1 MSDLKLNKTEP
12 ARTQSYADSSSTSS
26 ESISRPDPAQTKV
39 PSQLVRQ
46 YLQQLSQQ
54 QGQLPDLMA
63 QKQQALLRQ
72 LAQLLESQTAPQ
84 ASQEAAGSVSTTTS
98 VAATANSHQPLQQLL
113 QRLLPLLSA
122 NDPLLKQPL
131 AQRGSEVILLR
142 QLAQSPQLLSTLLQQ
157 LPPALQESSAS
168 GRALMQWLV
177 QSITLRLAP
186 QKMPQSLVTQLQQQ
200 QVSLAIIQPD
210 KRSLQ
215 NLEHLN
221 RATLQFIQHSQA
233 AVNQSGE
240 LISLGGRPTLAPS
253 EAKTETSQD
262 VKPQTAPVRPEMAT
276 IKTISPEKL
285 AQSLLSAANASEGT
299 ETHQDA
305 KPQAAHA
312 RPEVAA
318 TKAISAEKLAQQ
330 LSVPES
336 ATEEPASEAETAPST
351 RVALQTKGA
360 TSSTQLPN
368 GEQKHTATIPVT
380 SEPNL
385 KNRVEATTSAV
396 TANETETEVAQ
407 EVGQK
412 VKTAVQPLNATVVV
426 ANEPANK
433 LATGLSPRADATLA
447 IDKHATPLANA
458 AADATEEQPL
468 SPPRPGSEQAQSKAT
483 ATKTERQPILQRMAA
498 LLHAGPSTAEQDPVA
513 TLDPAAKPL
522 IIPNRMSLGS
532 FIHEIHLH
540 LAGRQLPDPL
550 KPALKNLV
558 DAMAQPLTQPDAVE
572 QWFDFLRQPLSSD
585 STAGRAL
592 QQWALTL
599 LSIRLQQMAAATDPA
614 APTQQQLQSLLNNEE
629 HQQLTHKLAASLF
642 GQTERFQQLQQDAQQ
657 QIPNYVPLPPQQPG
671 DREGGLS
678 LQRSAG
684 KQSPY
689 QWTLSFFIELPQL
702 GPLQIRACLDIPDIQ
717 LQVMAERLSA
727 VDKIKETLPL
737 LEGRFR
743 ELGLTPG
750 GFVCR
755 QGKIIPPKT
764 EDELSSASPSAGVS
778 IRI

>member
-12 ARTQSYADSSSTSS
+12 ARTPSYADGSSTPS
-26 ESISRPDPAQTKV
+26 ESVSSPVPAQTKV

-63 QKQQALLRQ
+63 QKQQTLLRQ
-72 LAQLLESQTAPQ
+72 LAQLLESQASSPAPQ
-84 ASQEAAGSVSTTTS
+84 EATGKASGAS
-98 VAATANSHQPLQQLL
+98 VAATQLSSPQPLQQLL

-131 AQRGSEVILLR
+131 AQRGNEVILLR

-177 QSITLRLAP
+177 QSIALRLAP
-186 QKMPQSLVTQLQQQ
+186 EKMPQSLVTQLQQQ
-200 QVSLAIIQPD
+200 QVSLTMVQPD

-221 RATLQFIQHSQA
+221 RATLQFIQQSQS
-233 AVNQSGE
+233 AVNQDSE
-240 LISLGGRPTLAPS
+240 LAPLSGRPSTPS
-253 EAKTETSQD
+253 GEAKTEASPNSKLQSGNL
-262 VKPQTAPVRPEMAT
+262 RPEMAT
-276 IKTISPEKL
+276 IKAISAETL
-285 AQSLLSAANASEGT
+285 ESLSTSDHAAEGT
-299 ETHQDA
+299 ETNPDS
-305 KPQAAHA
+305 KPQATPA
-312 RPEVAA
+312 RAEIA
-318 TKAISAEKLAQQ
+318 TAKAISAEKLAQQ
-330 LSVPES
+330 LPVPGS
-336 ATEEPASEAETAPST
+336 TTEDPAVEAETTVPNRDAG
-351 RVALQTKGA
+351 QTKGVS
-360 TSSTQLPN
+360 SSTALPN
-368 GEQKHTATIPVT
+368 GEPKPTATPPTPPDPGI
-380 SEPNL
+380 
-385 KNRVEATTSAV
+385 KNRVQTTAPAATPVDA
-396 TANETETEVAQ
+396 A
-407 EVGQK
+407 QK
-412 VKTAVQPLNATVVV
+412 VNAALTV
-426 ANEPANK
+426 ANEQASK
-433 LATGLSPRADATLA
+433 LPTGLSSKTEAEPAVDKNGAPVAQAT
-447 IDKHATPLANA
+447 AN
-458 AADATEEQPL
+458 TTKEQSTAL
-468 SPPRPGSEQAQSKAT
+468 KAT
-483 ATKTERQPILQRMAA
+483 TTKVERQPILQRMAA
-498 LLHAGPSTAEQDPVA
+498 LLHASPDAVEQA
-513 TLDPAAKPL
+513 SGSTLDPAPNPPL
-522 IIPNRMSLGS
+522 IPNRMSLGS
-532 FIHEIHLH
+532 FVHEIHLH

-558 DAMAQPLTQPDAVE
+558 DALAQPLTQPDAVE

-599 LSIRLQQMAAATDPA
+599 LSIRLQQMAATTDPTSSA
-614 APTQQQLQSLLNNEE
+614 QQQPHPLLNHEE

-657 QIPNYVPLPPQQPG
+657 QLPNYVPLPPQQPG

-678 LQRSAG
+678 MQRSAG

-689 QWTLSFFIELPQL
+689 QWTLSFFIEVPQL
-702 GPLQIRACLDIPDIQ
+702 GPLQIRACLDVPDIQ

-755 QGKIIPPKT
+755 QGKIIPPQT
-764 EDELSSASPSAGVS
+764 EDEISSASPTAGVS

>member
-12 ARTQSYADSSSTSS
+12 ARTPSYADGSSTPS
-26 ESISRPDPAQTKV
+26 ESVSSPVPAQTKV

-63 QKQQALLRQ
+63 QKQQTLLRQ
-72 LAQLLESQTAPQ
+72 LAQLLESQASSPAPQ
-84 ASQEAAGSVSTTTS
+84 EANGKALGAS
-98 VAATANSHQPLQQLL
+98 VAATQLSSPQPLQQLL

-131 AQRGSEVILLR
+131 AQRGNEVMLLR

-177 QSITLRLAP
+177 QSIALRLAP
-186 QKMPQSLVTQLQQQ
+186 EKMPQSLVTQLQQQ
-200 QVSLAIIQPD
+200 QVSLTMVQPD

-221 RATLQFIQHSQA
+221 RATLQFIQQSQS
-233 AVNQSGE
+233 AVNQGSE
-240 LISLGGRPTLAPS
+240 LAPLSGRPSTPS
-253 EAKTETSQD
+253 GEAKTEASPNSKLQSGNL
-262 VKPQTAPVRPEMAT
+262 RPEMAT
-276 IKTISPEKL
+276 IKAISAETL
-285 AQSLLSAANASEGT
+285 ESLSTSDHAAEGT
-299 ETHQDA
+299 ETNPDS
-305 KPQAAHA
+305 KPQTAPA
-312 RPEVAA
+312 RTEIVTA
-318 TKAISAEKLAQQ
+318 KIISAEKLAQQ
-330 LSVPES
+330 LPVPGS
-336 ATEEPASEAETAPST
+336 TTEDLAAEAETTVPNRDAG
-351 RVALQTKGA
+351 QTKGVS
-360 TSSTQLPN
+360 SSTALPN
-368 GEQKHTATIPVT
+368 GEPKPTATPPTPPDPGI
-380 SEPNL
+380 
-385 KNRVEATTSAV
+385 KNRVQTTAPAATPVDA
-396 TANETETEVAQ
+396 A
-407 EVGQK
+407 QK
-412 VKTAVQPLNATVVV
+412 VNAALTV
-426 ANEPANK
+426 ANEQASKRP
-433 LATGLSPRADATLA
+433 TGLSSKTEAEPAVDKNGAPVAQATADAT
-447 IDKHATPLANA
+447 K
-458 AADATEEQPL
+458 EQPTA
-468 SPPRPGSEQAQSKAT
+468 PKAT
-483 ATKTERQPILQRMAA
+483 TTKVERQPILQRMAA
-498 LLHAGPSTAEQDPVA
+498 LLHVSPGAVEQA
-513 TLDPAAKPL
+513 SGSTLDPAPNPPL
-522 IIPNRMSLGS
+522 IPNRMSLGS
-532 FIHEIHLH
+532 FVHEIHLH

-558 DAMAQPLTQPDAVE
+558 DALAQPLTQPDAVE

-599 LSIRLQQMAAATDPA
+599 LSIRLQQMAATTDPTSSA
-614 APTQQQLQSLLNNEE
+614 QQQPHPLLNHEE

-657 QIPNYVPLPPQQPG
+657 QLPNYVPLPPQQPG

-678 LQRSAG
+678 MQRSAG

-702 GPLQIRACLDIPDIQ
+702 GPLQIRACLDVPDIQ

-755 QGKIIPPKT
+755 QGKIIPPQT
-764 EDELSSASPSAGVS
+764 EDEISSASPTAGVS

>member
-12 ARTQSYADSSSTSS
+12 ARTPSYADGSSTPS
-26 ESISRPDPAQTKV
+26 ESVSSPVPAQTKV

-63 QKQQALLRQ
+63 QKQQTLLRQ
-72 LAQLLESQTAPQ
+72 LAQLLESQASSPAPQ
-84 ASQEAAGSVSTTTS
+84 EATGKASGAS
-98 VAATANSHQPLQQLL
+98 VAATQLSSPQPLQQLL

-131 AQRGSEVILLR
+131 AQRGNEVILLR

-177 QSITLRLAP
+177 QSIVLRLAP
-186 QKMPQSLVTQLQQQ
+186 EKMPQSLVTQLQQQ
-200 QVSLAIIQPD
+200 QVSLTMVQPD

-221 RATLQFIQHSQA
+221 RATLQFIQQSQS
-233 AVNQSGE
+233 AVNQDSE
-240 LISLGGRPTLAPS
+240 LAPLSGRPSTPS
-253 EAKTETSQD
+253 GEAKTEASPNSKLQSGNL
-262 VKPQTAPVRPEMAT
+262 RPEMAT
-276 IKTISPEKL
+276 IKAISTETL
-285 AQSLLSAANASEGT
+285 ESLSTSDHAAEGT
-299 ETHQDA
+299 ETNPDS
-305 KPQAAHA
+305 KPQTAPA
-312 RPEVAA
+312 RTEIVTA
-318 TKAISAEKLAQQ
+318 KIISAEKLAQQ
-330 LSVPES
+330 LPVPGS
-336 ATEEPASEAETAPST
+336 TTEGLAAEAETTVPNRDAG
-351 RVALQTKGA
+351 QTKGVS
-360 TSSTQLPN
+360 SSTALPN
-368 GEQKHTATIPVT
+368 GEPKPTATPPTPPDPGI
-380 SEPNL
+380 
-385 KNRVEATTSAV
+385 KNRVQTTAPAATPVDA
-396 TANETETEVAQ
+396 A
-407 EVGQK
+407 QK
-412 VKTAVQPLNATVVV
+412 VNAALTV
-426 ANEPANK
+426 ANEQASK
-433 LATGLSPRADATLA
+433 LPTGLSSKTEAEPAVDKNGAPVAQAT
-447 IDKHATPLANA
+447 ANA
-458 AADATEEQPL
+458 TKEQSTAL
-468 SPPRPGSEQAQSKAT
+468 KAT
-483 ATKTERQPILQRMAA
+483 TTKVERQPILQRMAA
-498 LLHAGPSTAEQDPVA
+498 LLHASPGAVEQA
-513 TLDPAAKPL
+513 SGSTLDPAPNPPL
-522 IIPNRMSLGS
+522 IPNRMSLGS
-532 FIHEIHLH
+532 FVHEIHLH

-558 DAMAQPLTQPDAVE
+558 DALAQPLTQPDAVE

-599 LSIRLQQMAAATDPA
+599 LSIRLQQMAATTDPTSSA
-614 APTQQQLQSLLNNEE
+614 QQQPHSLLNHEE

-657 QIPNYVPLPPQQPG
+657 QLPNYVPLPPQQPG

-678 LQRSAG
+678 MQRSAG

-689 QWTLSFFIELPQL
+689 QWTLSFFIEVPQL
-702 GPLQIRACLDIPDIQ
+702 GPLQIRACLDVPDIQ

-755 QGKIIPPKT
+755 QGKIIPPQT
-764 EDELSSASPSAGVS
+764 EDEISSASPTAGVS

>member
-12 ARTQSYADSSSTSS
+12 ARTPSYADGSSTPS
-26 ESISRPDPAQTKV
+26 ESVSSPVPAQTKV

-63 QKQQALLRQ
+63 QKQQTLLRQ
-72 LAQLLESQTAPQ
+72 LTQLLESQASSQAPQ
-84 ASQEAAGSVSTTTS
+84 ETTGTASGAS
-98 VAATANSHQPLQQLL
+98 VAATQLSSPQPLQQLL

-131 AQRGSEVILLR
+131 AQRGNEVMLLR

-177 QSITLRLAP
+177 QSIVLRLAP
-186 QKMPQSLVTQLQQQ
+186 EKMPQSLVTQLQQQ
-200 QVSLAIIQPD
+200 QVSLTMVQPD

-221 RATLQFIQHSQA
+221 RATLQFIQQSQS
-233 AVNQSGE
+233 AVNQDSE
-240 LISLGGRPTLAPS
+240 LAPLSGRPSTPS
-253 EAKTETSQD
+253 GEAKTEASPNSKLQSGNLRPEIATIKAISAETLESLSTSYHAAEGTETNPD
-262 VKPQTAPVRPEMAT
+262 SKPQTAPARTKIVT
-276 IKTISPEKL
+276 
-285 AQSLLSAANASEGT
+285 
-299 ETHQDA
+299 A
-305 KPQAAHA
+305 KI
-312 RPEVAA
+312 
-318 TKAISAEKLAQQ
+318 ISAEKLAQQ
-330 LSVPES
+330 LPVPGS
-336 ATEEPASEAETAPST
+336 TTEDLAAEAETTVPNRDAG
-351 RVALQTKGA
+351 QTKGVS
-360 TSSTQLPN
+360 SSTALPN
-368 GEQKHTATIPVT
+368 GEPKPTATPPTPPDPGI
-380 SEPNL
+380 
-385 KNRVEATTSAV
+385 KNRVQTTAPAATPVDA
-396 TANETETEVAQ
+396 A
-407 EVGQK
+407 QK
-412 VKTAVQPLNATVVV
+412 VNAALTV
-426 ANEPANK
+426 ANEQASK
-433 LATGLSPRADATLA
+433 LPTGLSSKTEAEPAVDKNGAPVAQAT
-447 IDKHATPLANA
+447 AN
-458 AADATEEQPL
+458 TTKEQSTAL
-468 SPPRPGSEQAQSKAT
+468 KAT
-483 ATKTERQPILQRMAA
+483 TTKVERQPILQRMAA
-498 LLHAGPSTAEQDPVA
+498 LLHVSPGAVEQA
-513 TLDPAAKPL
+513 SGSTLDPAPNPPL
-522 IIPNRMSLGS
+522 IPNRMSLGS
-532 FIHEIHLH
+532 FVHEIHLH

-558 DAMAQPLTQPDAVE
+558 DALAQPLTHPAAVE

-599 LSIRLQQMAAATDPA
+599 LSIRLQQMAATTDPTSSA
-614 APTQQQLQSLLNNEE
+614 QQQPHSLLNHEE

-657 QIPNYVPLPPQQPG
+657 QLPNYVPLPPQQPG

-678 LQRSAG
+678 MQRSAG

-689 QWTLSFFIELPQL
+689 QWTLSFFIEVPQL
-702 GPLQIRACLDIPDIQ
+702 GPLQIRACLDVPDIQ

-755 QGKIIPPKT
+755 QGKIIPPQT
-764 EDELSSASPSAGVS
+764 EDEISSASPTAGVS

>member
-12 ARTQSYADSSSTSS
+12 ARTPSYADGSSTPS
-26 ESISRPDPAQTKV
+26 ESVSSPVPAQTKV

-63 QKQQALLRQ
+63 QKQQTLLRQ
-72 LAQLLESQTAPQ
+72 LAQLLESQASSPAPQ
-84 ASQEAAGSVSTTTS
+84 EATGKASGAS
-98 VAATANSHQPLQQLL
+98 VAATQLSSPQPLQQLL

-131 AQRGSEVILLR
+131 AQRGNEVILLR

-177 QSITLRLAP
+177 QSIALRLAP
-186 QKMPQSLVTQLQQQ
+186 EKMPQSLVTQLQQQ
-200 QVSLAIIQPD
+200 QVSLTMTPPD
-210 KRSLQ
+210 NRSLQ

-221 RATLQFIQHSQA
+221 RATLQFIQQSQST
-233 AVNQSGE
+233 VNQGSE
-240 LISLGGRPTLAPS
+240 LATLSGRPSTPS
-253 EAKTETSQD
+253 GEAKTEASPNSKLQSGNL
-262 VKPQTAPVRPEMAT
+262 RPEMAT
-276 IKTISPEKL
+276 IKAISAETL
-285 AQSLLSAANASEGT
+285 ESLSTSDHAAEGT
-299 ETHQDA
+299 ETNPDS
-305 KPQAAHA
+305 KPQATPA
-312 RPEVAA
+312 RAEIA
-318 TKAISAEKLAQQ
+318 TAKAISAEKLAQQ
-330 LSVPES
+330 LPVPGS
-336 ATEEPASEAETAPST
+336 TTEDPAVEAETTVPNRDAG
-351 RVALQTKGA
+351 QTKGVS
-360 TSSTQLPN
+360 SSTALPN
-368 GEQKHTATIPVT
+368 GEPKPTATPPTPPDPGI
-380 SEPNL
+380 
-385 KNRVEATTSAV
+385 KNRVQTTAPAATPVDA
-396 TANETETEVAQ
+396 A
-407 EVGQK
+407 QK
-412 VKTAVQPLNATVVV
+412 VNAALTV
-426 ANEPANK
+426 ANEQASK
-433 LATGLSPRADATLA
+433 LPTGLSSKTEAEPAVDKNGAPVAQAT
-447 IDKHATPLANA
+447 AN
-458 AADATEEQPL
+458 TTKEQSTAL
-468 SPPRPGSEQAQSKAT
+468 KAT
-483 ATKTERQPILQRMAA
+483 TTKVERQPILQRMAA
-498 LLHAGPSTAEQDPVA
+498 LLHVSPGAVEQA
-513 TLDPAAKPL
+513 SGSTLDPAPNPPL
-522 IIPNRMSLGS
+522 IPNRMSLGS
-532 FIHEIHLH
+532 FVHEIHLH

-558 DAMAQPLTQPDAVE
+558 DALAQPLTQPDAVE

-599 LSIRLQQMAAATDPA
+599 LSIRLQQMAATTDPTSSA
-614 APTQQQLQSLLNNEE
+614 QQQPHPLLNHEE

-657 QIPNYVPLPPQQPG
+657 QLPNYVPLPPQQPG

-678 LQRSAG
+678 MQRSAG

-689 QWTLSFFIELPQL
+689 QWTLSFFIEVPQL
-702 GPLQIRACLDIPDIQ
+702 GPLQIRACLDVPDIQ

-755 QGKIIPPKT
+755 QGKIIPPQT
-764 EDELSSASPSAGVS
+764 EDEISSASPTAGVS

>member
-1 MSDLKLNKTEP
+1 MGRLQPSGCKEVIVSDLKLNKTEP
-12 ARTQSYADSSSTSS
+12 ARTPSYADGSSAPS
-26 ESISRPDPAQTKV
+26 ESVSSPVPPQTKV
-39 PSQLVRQ
+39 PAQLVRQ

-63 QKQQALLRQ
+63 QKQQTLLRQ
-72 LAQLLESQTAPQ
+72 LTQLLESQTSSP
-84 ASQEAAGSVSTTTS
+84 ASQEATGTASGTS
-98 VAATANSHQPLQQLL
+98 VATTPLSSPQPLQQLL
-113 QRLLPLLSA
+113 QRLLPLLPA

-131 AQRGSEVILLR
+131 AQRGNEVLLLR

-177 QSITLRLAP
+177 QSIALRLDP
-186 QKMPQSLVTQLQQQ
+186 EKMPQSLITQLQQQ
-200 QVSLAIIQPD
+200 QVSLTMAQPD

-221 RATLQFIQHSQA
+221 RATLKFIQQSQS
-233 AVNQSGE
+233 AVNQGSE
-240 LISLGGRPTLAPS
+240 FAALSGRPSAPS
-253 EAKTETSQD
+253 GEAKTEASPGSKLQTSNL
-262 VKPQTAPVRPEMAT
+262 RPEMAT
-276 IKTISPEKL
+276 IKAISAETL
-285 AQSLLSAANASEGT
+285 ESLSASDHAAEGT
-299 ETHQDA
+299 EATPDSKLQSTPA
-305 KPQAAHA
+305 RSEIAAA
-312 RPEVAA
+312 
-318 TKAISAEKLAQQ
+318 KAINAEKLAQQ
-330 LSVPES
+330 LPVPGS
-336 ATEEPASEAETAPST
+336 TTEDPAVEAETTGSNRDAG
-351 RVALQTKGA
+351 QTKGA
-360 TSSTQLPN
+360 ISSTQLPN
-368 GEQKHTATIPVT
+368 GESKPTATLPTAPDPGI
-380 SEPNL
+380 
-385 KNRVEATTSAV
+385 KNRDQTTAPAAPPVDATQKLGAAV
-396 TANETETEVAQ
+396 TA
-407 EVGQK
+407 
-412 VKTAVQPLNATVVV
+412 
-426 ANEPANK
+426 ANGHESK
-433 LATGLSPRADATLA
+433 LATGLSAKTDAALIVDKNGAPIAQATADAT
-447 IDKHATPLANA
+447 KG
-458 AADATEEQPL
+458 QPTA
-468 SPPRPGSEQAQSKAT
+468 PKAT
-483 ATKTERQPILQRMAA
+483 TTKVERQPILQRMAA
-498 LLHAGPSTAEQDPVA
+498 LLHVSPGAAEQAPA
-513 TLDPAAKPL
+513 LILDPASHPPL
-522 IIPNRMSLGS
+522 IPNRMSLGS
-532 FIHEIHLH
+532 FVHEIHLH

-550 KPALKNLV
+550 RPALKNLV
-558 DAMAQPLTQPDAVE
+558 DALAQPLTQPDAVE

-599 LSIRLQQMAAATDPA
+599 LSIRLQQMAATTEPTSS
-614 APTQQQLQSLLNNEE
+614 TQQQLHPLLNHEE

-678 LQRSAG
+678 MQRSAG

-717 LQVMAERLSA
+717 LQVMAERLST

-755 QGKIIPPKT
+755 QGKIMPPQT
-764 EDELSSASPSAGVS
+764 EDEISSASPTAGVS

>member
-12 ARTQSYADSSSTSS
+12 ARTQSYADGSSTSS
-26 ESISRPDPAQTKV
+26 ESVSRPDPAQTKV

-72 LAQLLESQTAPQ
+72 LTQLLESQTAPQ
-84 ASQEAAGSVSTTTS
+84 ALQEAAGSASTTTS

-200 QVSLAIIQPD
+200 QVSLAMIQPD

-221 RATLQFIQHSQA
+221 RATLQFIQQSQA

-240 LISLGGRPTLAPS
+240 LATLSGRPTLAPS
-253 EAKTETSQD
+253 EANIETSQD
-262 VKPQTAPVRPEMAT
+262 GKPQTAPVRPEMVA
-276 IKTISPEKL
+276 IKAISPEKL
-285 AQSLLSAANASEGT
+285 AQSLLTADNASEGT
-299 ETHQDA
+299 APHQDA
-305 KPQAAHA
+305 KPQTVHA

-318 TKAISAEKLAQQ
+318 TKTISAEKLAQQ
-330 LSVPES
+330 LPVPES
-336 ATEEPASEAETAPST
+336 ATEEPAGEAETAPSN
-351 RVALQTKGA
+351 RDALQTKGT

-368 GEQKHTATIPVT
+368 GEQKRTATIPVT
-380 SEPNL
+380 PEPNL
-385 KNRVEATTSAV
+385 KNRAEATTPTV
-396 TANETETEVAQ
+396 TATETEVAQ
-407 EVGQK
+407 EVAQK
-412 VKTAVQPLNATVVV
+412 VKTVALPPNATVTV

-433 LATGLSPRADATLA
+433 LATGLSPRADAVLA
-447 IDKHATPLANA
+447 VDKHGAPVTNAT
-458 AADATEEQPL
+458 ADATEEQPL

-498 LLHAGPSTAEQDPVA
+498 LLHAGPSTAEQAPAA
-513 TLDPAAKPL
+513 TLDPTPKPL
-522 IIPNRMSLGS
+522 LIPNRMSLGS
-532 FIHEIHLH
+532 FVHEIHLH

-558 DAMAQPLTQPDAVE
+558 AALAQPLTQPDAVE

-585 STAGRAL
+585 SSAGRAL

-599 LSIRLQQMAAATDPA
+599 LSIRLQQMAAATDPV
-614 APTQQQLQSLLNNEE
+614 APTQQQLHSLLNNEE

-657 QIPNYVPLPPQQPG
+657 QIPNYVPLPPLQPG

-678 LQRSAG
+678 MQRSAG

-764 EDELSSASPSAGVS
+764 EDEISSASPSAGVS

>member
-12 ARTQSYADSSSTSS
+12 ARTPSYADGSSTPS
-26 ESISRPDPAQTKV
+26 ESVSSPVPAQTKV

-46 YLQQLSQQ
+46 YLQQLSQR

-63 QKQQALLRQ
+63 QKQQTLLRQ
-72 LAQLLESQTAPQ
+72 LAQLLESQASSPAPQ
-84 ASQEAAGSVSTTTS
+84 EATGKASGAS
-98 VAATANSHQPLQQLL
+98 VAATQLSSPQPLQQLL

-131 AQRGSEVILLR
+131 RQRGNEVILLR

-177 QSITLRLAP
+177 QSIALRLAP
-186 QKMPQSLVTQLQQQ
+186 EKMPQSLVTQLQQQ
-200 QVSLAIIQPD
+200 QVSLTMVQPD

-215 NLEHLN
+215 NLEYLN
-221 RATLQFIQHSQA
+221 RATLQFIQQSQS
-233 AVNQSGE
+233 AVNQDSE
-240 LISLGGRPTLAPS
+240 LAPLSGRPSTPS
-253 EAKTETSQD
+253 GEAKTEASPNSKLQSGNL
-262 VKPQTAPVRPEMAT
+262 RPEMAT
-276 IKTISPEKL
+276 IKAISAETL
-285 AQSLLSAANASEGT
+285 ESLSTSDHAAEGT
-299 ETHQDA
+299 ETNPDS
-305 KPQAAHA
+305 KPQATPA
-312 RPEVAA
+312 RAEIA
-318 TKAISAEKLAQQ
+318 TAKAISAEKLAQQ
-330 LSVPES
+330 LPVPGS
-336 ATEEPASEAETAPST
+336 TTEDPAVEAETTVPNRDAG
-351 RVALQTKGA
+351 QTKGVS
-360 TSSTQLPN
+360 SSTALPN
-368 GEQKHTATIPVT
+368 GEPKPTATPPTPPDPGI
-380 SEPNL
+380 
-385 KNRVEATTSAV
+385 KNRVQTTAPAATPVDA
-396 TANETETEVAQ
+396 A
-407 EVGQK
+407 QK
-412 VKTAVQPLNATVVV
+412 VNAALTV
-426 ANEPANK
+426 ANEQASK
-433 LATGLSPRADATLA
+433 LPTGLSSKTEAEPAVDKNGAPVAQAT
-447 IDKHATPLANA
+447 AN
-458 AADATEEQPL
+458 TTKEQSTAL
-468 SPPRPGSEQAQSKAT
+468 KAT
-483 ATKTERQPILQRMAA
+483 TTKVERQPILQRMAA
-498 LLHAGPSTAEQDPVA
+498 LLHVSPGAVEQA
-513 TLDPAAKPL
+513 SGSTLDPAPNPPL
-522 IIPNRMSLGS
+522 IPNRMSLGS
-532 FIHEIHLH
+532 FVHEIHLH

-558 DAMAQPLTQPDAVE
+558 DALAQPLTQPDAVE

-592 QQWALTL
+592 QHWALTL
-599 LSIRLQQMAAATDPA
+599 LSIRLQQMAATTDPTSSA
-614 APTQQQLQSLLNNEE
+614 QQQPHPLLNHEE

-657 QIPNYVPLPPQQPG
+657 QLPNYVPLPPQQPG

-678 LQRSAG
+678 MQRSAG

-689 QWTLSFFIELPQL
+689 QWTLSFFIEVPQL
-702 GPLQIRACLDIPDIQ
+702 GPLQIRACLDVPDIQ

-755 QGKIIPPKT
+755 QGKIIPPQT
-764 EDELSSASPSAGVS
+764 EDEISSASPTAGVS

>member
-12 ARTQSYADSSSTSS
+12 ARTPSYADGSSTPS
-26 ESISRPDPAQTKV
+26 ESVSSPVPAQTKV

-63 QKQQALLRQ
+63 QKQQTLLRQ
-72 LAQLLESQTAPQ
+72 LAQLLESQASSPAPQ
-84 ASQEAAGSVSTTTS
+84 EATGKASGAS
-98 VAATANSHQPLQQLL
+98 VAATQLSSPQPLQQLL

-131 AQRGSEVILLR
+131 AQRGNEVILLR
-142 QLAQSPQLLSTLLQQ
+142 QLAQSPQLLSILLQQ

-177 QSITLRLAP
+177 QSIALRLAP
-186 QKMPQSLVTQLQQQ
+186 EKMPQSLVTQLQQQ
-200 QVSLAIIQPD
+200 QVSLTMVQPD

-221 RATLQFIQHSQA
+221 RATLQFIQQSQS
-233 AVNQSGE
+233 AVNQDSE
-240 LISLGGRPTLAPS
+240 LAPLSGRPSTPS
-253 EAKTETSQD
+253 GEAKTEASPNSKLQSGNL
-262 VKPQTAPVRPEMAT
+262 RPEMAT
-276 IKTISPEKL
+276 IKAIS
-285 AQSLLSAANASEGT
+285 T
-299 ETHQDA
+299 ETLESLSTSDHAAESTETNPDS
-305 KPQAAHA
+305 KPQTAPA
-312 RPEVAA
+312 RTEIVTA
-318 TKAISAEKLAQQ
+318 KIISAEKLAQQ
-330 LSVPES
+330 LPVPGS
-336 ATEEPASEAETAPST
+336 TTEDLAAEAETTVPNRDAG
-351 RVALQTKGA
+351 QTKGVS
-360 TSSTQLPN
+360 SSTALPN
-368 GEQKHTATIPVT
+368 GEPKPTATPPTPPDPGI
-380 SEPNL
+380 
-385 KNRVEATTSAV
+385 KNRVQTTAPAATPIDA
-396 TANETETEVAQ
+396 A
-407 EVGQK
+407 QK
-412 VKTAVQPLNATVVV
+412 VNAALTV
-426 ANEPANK
+426 ANEQASK
-433 LATGLSPRADATLA
+433 LPTGLSSKTEAEPAVDKNGAPVAQAT
-447 IDKHATPLANA
+447 AN
-458 AADATEEQPL
+458 TTKEQSTAL
-468 SPPRPGSEQAQSKAT
+468 KAT
-483 ATKTERQPILQRMAA
+483 TTKVERQPILQRMAA
-498 LLHAGPSTAEQDPVA
+498 LLHVSPGAVEQA
-513 TLDPAAKPL
+513 SGSTLDPAPNPPL
-522 IIPNRMSLGS
+522 IPNRMSLGS
-532 FIHEIHLH
+532 FVHEIHLH

-558 DAMAQPLTQPDAVE
+558 DALAQPLTQPDAVE

-599 LSIRLQQMAAATDPA
+599 LSIRLQQMAATTDPTSSA
-614 APTQQQLQSLLNNEE
+614 QQQPHPLLNHEE

-657 QIPNYVPLPPQQPG
+657 QLPNYVPLPPQQPG

-678 LQRSAG
+678 MQRSAG

-689 QWTLSFFIELPQL
+689 QWTLSFFIEVPQL
-702 GPLQIRACLDIPDIQ
+702 GPLQIRACLDVPDIQ

-755 QGKIIPPKT
+755 QGKIIPPQT
-764 EDELSSASPSAGVS
+764 EDDISSASPTAGVS

>member
-12 ARTQSYADSSSTSS
+12 ARTPSYADGSSTPS
-26 ESISRPDPAQTKV
+26 ESVSSPVPAQTKV

-63 QKQQALLRQ
+63 QKQQTLLRQ
-72 LAQLLESQTAPQ
+72 LAQLLESQASSPAPQ
-84 ASQEAAGSVSTTTS
+84 EATGKASGAS
-98 VAATANSHQPLQQLL
+98 VAATQLSSPQPLQQLL

-131 AQRGSEVILLR
+131 AQRGNEVILLR

-177 QSITLRLAP
+177 QSIALRLAP
-186 QKMPQSLVTQLQQQ
+186 EKMPQSLVTQLQQQ
-200 QVSLAIIQPD
+200 QVSLTMVQPD

-221 RATLQFIQHSQA
+221 RATLQFIQQSQS
-233 AVNQSGE
+233 AVNQDSE
-240 LISLGGRPTLAPS
+240 LAPLSGRPSTPS
-253 EAKTETSQD
+253 GEAKTEASPNSKLQSGNL
-262 VKPQTAPVRPEMAT
+262 RPEMAT
-276 IKTISPEKL
+276 IKAISAETL
-285 AQSLLSAANASEGT
+285 ESLSTSDHAAEGT
-299 ETHQDA
+299 ETNPDS
-305 KPQAAHA
+305 KPQATPA
-312 RPEVAA
+312 RAEIA
-318 TKAISAEKLAQQ
+318 TAKAISAEKLAQQ
-330 LSVPES
+330 LPVPGS
-336 ATEEPASEAETAPST
+336 TTEDPAVEAETTVPNRDAG
-351 RVALQTKGA
+351 QTKGVS
-360 TSSTQLPN
+360 SSTALPN
-368 GEQKHTATIPVT
+368 GEPKPTATPPTPPDPGI
-380 SEPNL
+380 
-385 KNRVEATTSAV
+385 KNRVQTTAPAATPVDA
-396 TANETETEVAQ
+396 A
-407 EVGQK
+407 QK
-412 VKTAVQPLNATVVV
+412 VNAALTV
-426 ANEPANK
+426 ANEQASK
-433 LATGLSPRADATLA
+433 LPTGLSSKTEAEPAVDKNGAPVAQATADAT
-447 IDKHATPLANA
+447 K
-458 AADATEEQPL
+458 EQPTA
-468 SPPRPGSEQAQSKAT
+468 PKAT
-483 ATKTERQPILQRMAA
+483 TTKVERQPILQRMAA
-498 LLHAGPSTAEQDPVA
+498 LLHAFPGAVEQA
-513 TLDPAAKPL
+513 SGSTLDPAPNPPL
-522 IIPNRMSLGS
+522 IPNRMSLGS
-532 FIHEIHLH
+532 FVHEIHLH

-558 DAMAQPLTQPDAVE
+558 DALAQPLTQPDAVE

-599 LSIRLQQMAAATDPA
+599 LSIRLQQMAATTDPTSSA
-614 APTQQQLQSLLNNEE
+614 QQQPHPLLNHEE

-657 QIPNYVPLPPQQPG
+657 QLPNYVPLPPQQPG

-678 LQRSAG
+678 MQRSAG

-689 QWTLSFFIELPQL
+689 QWTLSFFIEVPQL
-702 GPLQIRACLDIPDIQ
+702 GPLQIRACLDVPDIQ

-755 QGKIIPPKT
+755 QGKIIPPQT
-764 EDELSSASPSAGVS
+764 EDEISSASPTAGVS

>member
-12 ARTQSYADSSSTSS
+12 ARTQSYADGSSTPS
-26 ESISRPDPAQTKV
+26 ESVSSPVPAQTKV

-46 YLQQLSQQ
+46 YLQQLSRQ

-63 QKQQALLRQ
+63 QKQQTLLRQ
-72 LAQLLESQTAPQ
+72 LTQLLESQASSPAPQ
-84 ASQEAAGSVSTTTS
+84 EATGKASGAS
-98 VAATANSHQPLQQLL
+98 VAATQLSSPQPLQQLL

-131 AQRGSEVILLR
+131 GQRGNEVILLR

-177 QSITLRLAP
+177 QSIALRLAP
-186 QKMPQSLVTQLQQQ
+186 EKMPQSLVTQLQQQ
-200 QVSLAIIQPD
+200 QVSLTMVQPD

-221 RATLQFIQHSQA
+221 RATLQFIQQSQS
-233 AVNQSGE
+233 AVNQGSE
-240 LISLGGRPTLAPS
+240 LAPLSGRPSTPS
-253 EAKTETSQD
+253 GEAKTEASPNSKLQSGNL
-262 VKPQTAPVRPEMAT
+262 RPEMAT
-276 IKTISPEKL
+276 IKAISAETL
-285 AQSLLSAANASEGT
+285 ESLSTSDHAAEGT
-299 ETHQDA
+299 ETNPDS
-305 KPQAAHA
+305 KPQATPA
-312 RPEVAA
+312 RAEIA
-318 TKAISAEKLAQQ
+318 TAKAISAEKLAQQ
-330 LSVPES
+330 LPVPGS
-336 ATEEPASEAETAPST
+336 TTEDLAAEAETTVPNRDAG
-351 RVALQTKGA
+351 QTKGVS
-360 TSSTQLPN
+360 SSTALPN
-368 GEQKHTATIPVT
+368 GEPKPTATPPTPPDPGI
-380 SEPNL
+380 
-385 KNRVEATTSAV
+385 KNRVQTTAPAATPVDAT
-396 TANETETEVAQ
+396 
-407 EVGQK
+407 QK
-412 VKTAVQPLNATVVV
+412 VNAALTV
-426 ANEPANK
+426 ANEQASK
-433 LATGLSPRADATLA
+433 LPTGLSSKTEAEPAVDKNGAPVAQAT
-447 IDKHATPLANA
+447 AN
-458 AADATEEQPL
+458 TTKEQSTAL
-468 SPPRPGSEQAQSKAT
+468 KAT
-483 ATKTERQPILQRMAA
+483 TTKVERQPILQRMAA
-498 LLHAGPSTAEQDPVA
+498 LLHVSPGAVEQA
-513 TLDPAAKPL
+513 SGSTLDPAPNPPL
-522 IIPNRMSLGS
+522 IPNRMSLGS
-532 FIHEIHLH
+532 FVHEIHLH

-558 DAMAQPLTQPDAVE
+558 DALAQPLTQPDAVE

-599 LSIRLQQMAAATDPA
+599 LSIRLQQMAATTDPTSSA
-614 APTQQQLQSLLNNEE
+614 QQQPHPLLNHEE

-657 QIPNYVPLPPQQPG
+657 QLPNYVPLPPQQPG

-678 LQRSAG
+678 MQRSAG

-689 QWTLSFFIELPQL
+689 QWTLSFFIEVPQL
-702 GPLQIRACLDIPDIQ
+702 GPLQIRACLDVPDIQ

-755 QGKIIPPKT
+755 QGKIIPPQT
-764 EDELSSASPSAGVS
+764 EDDISSASPTAGVS

>member
-12 ARTQSYADSSSTSS
+12 ARTPSYADGSSTPS
-26 ESISRPDPAQTKV
+26 ESVSSPAPAQTKV

-63 QKQQALLRQ
+63 QKQQTLLRQ
-72 LAQLLESQTAPQ
+72 LTQLLESQASSQAPQ
-84 ASQEAAGSVSTTTS
+84 EATGTASGAS
-98 VAATANSHQPLQQLL
+98 VAATPLSGPQPLQQLL

-122 NDPLLKQPL
+122 NDPLLKQPI
-131 AQRGSEVILLR
+131 AQRGNEVVLLR

-177 QSITLRLAP
+177 QSIALRLAP
-186 QKMPQSLVTQLQQQ
+186 EKMPQSLVTQLQQQ
-200 QVSLAIIQPD
+200 QVSLTMAQPD

-221 RATLQFIQHSQA
+221 RATLQFIQQSQS
-233 AVNQSGE
+233 AVNQSSE
-240 LISLGGRPTLAPS
+240 LSTPSGRPSAS
-253 EAKTETSQD
+253 SGEAKTEAIPGS
-262 VKPQTAPVRPEMAT
+262 KLQTGNLRPEMAT
-276 IKTISPEKL
+276 IKAISAETL
-285 AQSLLSAANASEGT
+285 ESLSTSDHAAEGT
-299 ETHQDA
+299 ETNPDS
-305 KPQAAHA
+305 KPQTAPA
-312 RPEVAA
+312 RTEIVTA
-318 TKAISAEKLAQQ
+318 KIISAEKLTQQ
-330 LSVPES
+330 LPVPGS
-336 ATEEPASEAETAPST
+336 ATEDLAVEAETTVPHRDT
-351 RVALQTKGA
+351 GQTKGA
-360 TSSTQLPN
+360 SSSTALPN
-368 GEQKHTATIPVT
+368 SEPKLTATPPAPPVLGIKNRVQTTAPAATPVDATQKINAALTVT
-380 SEPNL
+380 SEQ
-385 KNRVEATTSAV
+385 AS
-396 TANETETEVAQ
+396 
-407 EVGQK
+407 
-412 VKTAVQPLNATVVV
+412 
-426 ANEPANK
+426 K
-433 LATGLSPRADATLA
+433 LPTGLSSKTEAEPAVDKNGAPVTQAT
-447 IDKHATPLANA
+447 ANA
-458 AADATEEQPL
+458 TKEQSTAL
-468 SPPRPGSEQAQSKAT
+468 KAT
-483 ATKTERQPILQRMAA
+483 TTKVERQPILQRMAA
-498 LLHAGPSTAEQDPVA
+498 LLHASPGAVEQA
-513 TLDPAAKPL
+513 SGSTLDPAPNPPL
-522 IIPNRMSLGS
+522 IPNRMSLGS
-532 FIHEIHLH
+532 FVHEIHLH

-550 KPALKNLV
+550 RPALKNLV
-558 DAMAQPLTQPDAVE
+558 DALAQPLTQPDAVE

-599 LSIRLQQMAAATDPA
+599 LSIRLQQMAATTDPTSSA
-614 APTQQQLQSLLNNEE
+614 QQQPHPLLNHEE

-678 LQRSAG
+678 MQRSAG

-755 QGKIIPPKT
+755 QGKIIPPQT
-764 EDELSSASPSAGVS
+764 EDEISSASPTAGLS

>member
-1 MSDLKLNKTEP
+1 VSDLKLNKTEP
-12 ARTQSYADSSSTSS
+12 ARTPSYADGSSTPS
-26 ESISRPDPAQTKV
+26 ESVSSPVPAQTKV

-63 QKQQALLRQ
+63 QKQQTLLRQ
-72 LAQLLESQTAPQ
+72 LAQLLESQASSPAPQ
-84 ASQEAAGSVSTTTS
+84 EATGKASGAS
-98 VAATANSHQPLQQLL
+98 VAATQLSSPQPLQQLL

-131 AQRGSEVILLR
+131 AQRGNEVILLR

-177 QSITLRLAP
+177 QSIALRLAP
-186 QKMPQSLVTQLQQQ
+186 EKMPQSLVTQLQQQ
-200 QVSLAIIQPD
+200 QVSLTMVQPD

-221 RATLQFIQHSQA
+221 RATLQFIQQSQS
-233 AVNQSGE
+233 AVNQDSE
-240 LISLGGRPTLAPS
+240 LAPLSGRPSTPS
-253 EAKTETSQD
+253 GEAKTEASPNSKLQSGNL
-262 VKPQTAPVRPEMAT
+262 RPEMAT
-276 IKTISPEKL
+276 IKAISTETL
-285 AQSLLSAANASEGT
+285 ESLSTSDHAAEGT
-299 ETHQDA
+299 ETNPDS
-305 KPQAAHA
+305 KPQTAPA
-312 RPEVAA
+312 RTEIVTA
-318 TKAISAEKLAQQ
+318 KIISAEKLAQQ
-330 LSVPES
+330 LPVPGS
-336 ATEEPASEAETAPST
+336 TTEDLAAEAETTVPNRDAG
-351 RVALQTKGA
+351 QTKGVS
-360 TSSTQLPN
+360 SSTALPN
-368 GEQKHTATIPVT
+368 GEPKPTATPPTPPDPGI
-380 SEPNL
+380 
-385 KNRVEATTSAV
+385 KNRVQTTAPAATPVDA
-396 TANETETEVAQ
+396 A
-407 EVGQK
+407 QK
-412 VKTAVQPLNATVVV
+412 VNAALTV
-426 ANEPANK
+426 ANEQASKRP
-433 LATGLSPRADATLA
+433 TGLSSKTEAEPAVDKNGAPVAQAT
-447 IDKHATPLANA
+447 AN
-458 AADATEEQPL
+458 TTKEQSTAL
-468 SPPRPGSEQAQSKAT
+468 KAT
-483 ATKTERQPILQRMAA
+483 TTKVERQPILQRMAA
-498 LLHAGPSTAEQDPVA
+498 LLHASPGAVEQA
-513 TLDPAAKPL
+513 SGSTLDPAPNPPL
-522 IIPNRMSLGS
+522 IPNRMSLGS
-532 FIHEIHLH
+532 FVHEIHLH
-540 LAGRQLPDPL
+540 LSGRQLPDPL

-558 DAMAQPLTQPDAVE
+558 DALAQPLTQPDAVE

-599 LSIRLQQMAAATDPA
+599 LSIRLQQMAATTDPTSSA
-614 APTQQQLQSLLNNEE
+614 QQQPHPLLNHEE

-657 QIPNYVPLPPQQPG
+657 QLPNYVPLPPQQPG

-678 LQRSAG
+678 MQRSAG
-684 KQSPY
+684 KQSSY
-689 QWTLSFFIELPQL
+689 QWTLSFFIEVPQL
-702 GPLQIRACLDIPDIQ
+702 GPLQIRACLDVPDIQ

-755 QGKIIPPKT
+755 QGKIIPPQT
-764 EDELSSASPSAGVS
+764 EDEISSASPTAGVS

>member
-12 ARTQSYADSSSTSS
+12 ARTPSYADGSSTPS
-26 ESISRPDPAQTKV
+26 ESVSSPVPAQTKV

-63 QKQQALLRQ
+63 QKQQTLLRQ
-72 LAQLLESQTAPQ
+72 LAQLLESQASSPAPQ
-84 ASQEAAGSVSTTTS
+84 EATGKASGAS
-98 VAATANSHQPLQQLL
+98 VAATQLSSPQPLQQLL

-131 AQRGSEVILLR
+131 AQRGNEVILLR

-168 GRALMQWLV
+168 GRALMKWLV
-177 QSITLRLAP
+177 QSIALRLAP
-186 QKMPQSLVTQLQQQ
+186 EKMPQSLVTQLQQQ
-200 QVSLAIIQPD
+200 QVSLTMVQPD

-221 RATLQFIQHSQA
+221 RATLQFIQQSQS
-233 AVNQSGE
+233 AVNQDSE
-240 LISLGGRPTLAPS
+240 LAPLSGRPSTPS
-253 EAKTETSQD
+253 GEAKTEASPNSKLQSGNL
-262 VKPQTAPVRPEMAT
+262 RPEMAT
-276 IKTISPEKL
+276 IKAISAETL
-285 AQSLLSAANASEGT
+285 ESLSTSDHAAEGT
-299 ETHQDA
+299 ETNPDS
-305 KPQAAHA
+305 KPQTAPA
-312 RPEVAA
+312 RTEIVTA
-318 TKAISAEKLAQQ
+318 KIISAEKLAQQ
-330 LSVPES
+330 LPVPGS
-336 ATEEPASEAETAPST
+336 TTEDLAAEAETTVPNRDAG
-351 RVALQTKGA
+351 QTKGVS
-360 TSSTQLPN
+360 SSTALPN
-368 GEQKHTATIPVT
+368 GEPKPTATPPTPPDPGI
-380 SEPNL
+380 
-385 KNRVEATTSAV
+385 KNRVQTTAPAATPVDA
-396 TANETETEVAQ
+396 A
-407 EVGQK
+407 QK
-412 VKTAVQPLNATVVV
+412 VNAALTV
-426 ANEPANK
+426 ANEQASK
-433 LATGLSPRADATLA
+433 LPTGLSSKTEAEPAVDKNGAPVAQAT
-447 IDKHATPLANA
+447 AN
-458 AADATEEQPL
+458 TTKEQSTAL
-468 SPPRPGSEQAQSKAT
+468 KAT
-483 ATKTERQPILQRMAA
+483 TTKVERQPILQRMAA
-498 LLHAGPSTAEQDPVA
+498 LLHASPGAVEQA
-513 TLDPAAKPL
+513 SGSTLDPAPNPPL
-522 IIPNRMSLGS
+522 IPNRMSLGS
-532 FIHEIHLH
+532 FVHEIHLH

-558 DAMAQPLTQPDAVE
+558 DALAQPLTQPDAVE

-599 LSIRLQQMAAATDPA
+599 LSIRLQQMAATTDPTSSA
-614 APTQQQLQSLLNNEE
+614 QQQPHPLLNHEE

-657 QIPNYVPLPPQQPG
+657 QLPNYVPLPPQQPG

-678 LQRSAG
+678 MQRSAG

-689 QWTLSFFIELPQL
+689 QWTLSFFIEVPQL
-702 GPLQIRACLDIPDIQ
+702 GPLQIRACLDVPDIQ

-755 QGKIIPPKT
+755 QGKIIPPQT
-764 EDELSSASPSAGVS
+764 EDDISSASPTAGVS

>member
-12 ARTQSYADSSSTSS
+12 ARTPSYADGSSTPC
-26 ESISRPDPAQTKV
+26 ESVSRPDPAQTKV

-63 QKQQALLRQ
+63 QKQQTLLRQ
-72 LAQLLESQTAPQ
+72 LTQLLESQASSQAPQ
-84 ASQEAAGSVSTTTS
+84 ETTGTASGAS
-98 VAATANSHQPLQQLL
+98 VAATQLSSPQPLQQLL

-131 AQRGSEVILLR
+131 AQRGNEVILLR

-177 QSITLRLAP
+177 QSIALRLAP
-186 QKMPQSLVTQLQQQ
+186 EKMPQSLVTQLQQQ
-200 QVSLAIIQPD
+200 QVSLTMVQPD

-221 RATLQFIQHSQA
+221 RATLQFIQQSQS
-233 AVNQSGE
+233 AVNQDSE
-240 LISLGGRPTLAPS
+240 LAPLSGRPSTPS
-253 EAKTETSQD
+253 GEAKTEASPNSKLQSGNL
-262 VKPQTAPVRPEMAT
+262 RPEMAT
-276 IKTISPEKL
+276 IKAISAETL
-285 AQSLLSAANASEGT
+285 ESLSTSDHAAEGT
-299 ETHQDA
+299 ETNPDS
-305 KPQAAHA
+305 KPQTAPA
-312 RPEVAA
+312 RTEIVTA
-318 TKAISAEKLAQQ
+318 KIISAEKLAQQ
-330 LSVPES
+330 LPVPGS
-336 ATEEPASEAETAPST
+336 TTEDLAAEAETTVPNRDAG
-351 RVALQTKGA
+351 QTKGVS
-360 TSSTQLPN
+360 SSTALPN
-368 GEQKHTATIPVT
+368 GEPKPTATPPTPPDPGI
-380 SEPNL
+380 
-385 KNRVEATTSAV
+385 KNRVQTTAPAATPVDA
-396 TANETETEVAQ
+396 A
-407 EVGQK
+407 QK
-412 VKTAVQPLNATVVV
+412 VNAALTV
-426 ANEPANK
+426 ANEQASK
-433 LATGLSPRADATLA
+433 LPTGLSSKTEAEPAVDKNGAPVAQAT
-447 IDKHATPLANA
+447 AN
-458 AADATEEQPL
+458 TTKEQSTAL
-468 SPPRPGSEQAQSKAT
+468 KAT
-483 ATKTERQPILQRMAA
+483 TTKVERQPILQRMAA
-498 LLHAGPSTAEQDPVA
+498 LLHAFPGAVEQASVA
-513 TLDPAAKPL
+513 ALDPAAKPL

-599 LSIRLQQMAAATDPA
+599 LSIRLQQMAATTDPTSSA
-614 APTQQQLQSLLNNEE
+614 QQQPHPLLNHEE

-657 QIPNYVPLPPQQPG
+657 QLPNYVPLPPQQPG

-678 LQRSAG
+678 MQRSAG

-689 QWTLSFFIELPQL
+689 QWTLSFFIEVPQL
-702 GPLQIRACLDIPDIQ
+702 GPLQIRACLDVPDIQ

-755 QGKIIPPKT
+755 QGKIIPPQT
-764 EDELSSASPSAGVS
+764 EDEISSASPTAGVS

>member
-12 ARTQSYADSSSTSS
+12 ARTASYADGGSTPS
-26 ESISRPDPAQTKV
+26 ESVSDPVPAQTKV

-63 QKQQALLRQ
+63 QKQQTLLRQ
-72 LAQLLESQTAPQ
+72 LTQLLESQTASQ
-84 ASQEAAGSVSTTTS
+84 TSQEVTGATS
-98 VAATANSHQPLQQLL
+98 GTGAATTPLSGPQPLQQLL
-113 QRLLPLLSA
+113 QRLLPLLPA

-131 AQRGSEVILLR
+131 ARHGNEVILLR
-142 QLAQSPQLLSTLLQQ
+142 QLTQSPQLLSTLLQQ

-177 QSITLRLAP
+177 QSIALRLAP
-186 QKMPQSLVTQLQQQ
+186 EKMPQSLVTQLQQQ
-200 QVSLAIIQPD
+200 QVSLTMVQPD

-221 RATLQFIQHSQA
+221 RATLQFIQQSQSA
-233 AVNQSGE
+233 MNQGSE
-240 LISLGGRPTLAPS
+240 SALPSGRPSAPS
-253 EAKTETSQD
+253 GEAKTEASSGSKLQSAHLRPEIAAIKAMSAETLESLSTSD
-262 VKPQTAPVRPEMAT
+262 HAAEGTETNLDSKPQTAPSRT
-276 IKTISPEKL
+276 DI
-285 AQSLLSAANASEGT
+285 AAA
-299 ETHQDA
+299 
-305 KPQAAHA
+305 
-312 RPEVAA
+312 
-318 TKAISAEKLAQQ
+318 KAISAEKLAQQ
-330 LSVPES
+330 LPLPGT
-336 ATEEPASEAETAPST
+336 ATEDLAAEAETTVPNRDAG
-351 RVALQTKGA
+351 QTKGVS
-360 TSSTQLPN
+360 SSTALPN
-368 GEQKHTATIPVT
+368 GEAKPTATPPV
-380 SEPNL
+380 PPDPGI
-385 KNRVEATTSAV
+385 KNRVQTTAPAATPVDATQKVDAVV
-396 TANETETEVAQ
+396 TA
-407 EVGQK
+407 
-412 VKTAVQPLNATVVV
+412 
-426 ANEPANK
+426 ANGRESK
-433 LATGLSPRADATLA
+433 LATGLSSKTDAALIVDKNGAPIAQATADAT
-447 IDKHATPLANA
+447 KG
-458 AADATEEQPL
+458 QPTA
-468 SPPRPGSEQAQSKAT
+468 PKAT
-483 ATKTERQPILQRMAA
+483 TTKVERQPILQRMAA
-498 LLHAGPSTAEQDPVA
+498 LLHASPGTVEQA
-513 TLDPAAKPL
+513 AASNLDPAAKPL
-522 IIPNRMSLGS
+522 LIPNRMSLGS
-532 FIHEIHLH
+532 FVHEIHLH

-550 KPALKNLV
+550 KPALKHLV
-558 DAMAQPLTQPDAVE
+558 DALAQPLTQPDAVE

-599 LSIRLQQMAAATDPA
+599 LSIRLQQMAATTEPTSS
-614 APTQQQLQSLLNNEE
+614 TQQQLHPLLNYEE

-657 QIPNYVPLPPQQPG
+657 QIPTYVPLPPQQPG

-678 LQRSAG
+678 MQRSAG

-689 QWTLSFFIELPQL
+689 QWTLSFFIEVPQL

-755 QGKIIPPKT
+755 QGKITPPQT
-764 EDELSSASPSAGVS
+764 EDEISSASPTAGVS